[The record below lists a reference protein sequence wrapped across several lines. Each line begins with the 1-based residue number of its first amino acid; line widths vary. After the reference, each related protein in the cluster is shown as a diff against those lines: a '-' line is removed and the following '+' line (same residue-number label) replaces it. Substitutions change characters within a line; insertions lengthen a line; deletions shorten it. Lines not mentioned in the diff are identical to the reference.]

1 MERFLPAPES
11 NMQKLGTTAKLLEP
25 SAVGQR
31 LKEHL
36 LQYVMLPVQLDDT
49 DVAILKS
56 LMEDGRKSFRAISR
70 EIKIS
75 TPTVKARYER
85 LVNIGLIKSVR
96 PEIDLSRIERKRKD
110 MDTLQELSKQKRHF
124 RLHVDNL
131 EVKLKCD
138 FCGGPVH
145 GKPKVLRFSSFERF
159 FCCTQC
165 RASYKEKHGGRI
177 EMLKEQY
184 RKK

>member
-1 MERFLPAPES
+1 M
-11 NMQKLGTTAKLLEP
+11 
-25 SAVGQR
+25 
-31 LKEHL
+31 
-36 LQYVMLPVQLDDT
+36 PVQLDDI

-70 EIKIS
+70 EIKVS

-85 LVNIGLIKSVR
+85 LVNMGLIKAVK
-96 PEIDLSRIERKRKD
+96 PEIDFSKVDKKSKD
-110 MDTLQELSKQKRHF
+110 DLGDTLQTLKKQKKHF
-124 RLHVDNL
+124 HVYVEGLN
-131 EVKLKCD
+131 VKLKCE
-138 FCGGPVH
+138 FCNGPIH
-145 GKPKVLRFSSFERF
+145 GKPKVLKFANFERF

-184 RKK
+184 RKR